1 MAYFASRRSRQA
13 HDDVSL
19 GFVQVL
25 ALALVGADGVDR
37 NAGFL
42 GKRFLRQAALF
53 SHSLQPARTGG
64 KVRIH
69 DFIALLNIR
78 LMERFIKA
86 DKFPTCNT
94 TVLVRQGIS
103 GSFEVFPLVFP

>member
-1 MAYFASRRSRQA
+1 M
-13 HDDVSL
+13 

-25 ALALVGADGVDR
+25 ALVFIGADGVDR
-37 NAGFL
+37 NAGCL
-42 GKRFLRQAALF
+42 GKRLLRQATLF
-53 SHSLQPARTGG
+53 PHSLQPALTGG

-69 DFIALLNIR
+69 DFIALLNVR